1 MTRVLPVVPRLRSI
15 DCPHCEAP
23 TRVRTS
29 RDVAPTYRQ
38 LQLQCSNIECGATYG
53 AAVEITHGISP
64 SAMSNP
70 AVTLRM
76 APPRQRLVAANDD
89 GRFGA
94 SAPGVAPLRAAN
106 DDGGVGEAVN
116 TAS

>member
-1 MTRVLPVVPRLRSI
+1 LRSL

-29 RDVAPTYRQ
+29 RDVAPTFRQ
-38 LQLQCSNIECGATYG
+38 LQLQCTNADCGATYG
-53 AAVEITHGISP
+53 ADITITHGISP
-64 SAMSNP
+64 SAIPNP

-76 APPRQRLVAANDD
+76 VSPRRRLVAANDD

-94 SAPGVAPLRAAN
+94 SAPGVAPVSIAN
-106 DDGGVGEAVN
+106 DNDGHGEAVA
-116 TAS
+116 TGG